1 MAHRDIKP
9 FNIFVSNGE
18 IRLIDFGSAAAMGI
32 RERVGYD
39 YNKSPCDPR
48 YAPPEQFIDE
58 ADWAKYDVYCVGL
71 ILVCIYMYT
80 STHTKKKI
88 WAKYDVYCV
97 GLILVCIYMYTSTH
111 TSTHKSTHV
120 YVFTRVYIC
129 MSIYM

>member
-80 STHTKKKI
+80 STHT
-88 WAKYDVYCV
+88 
-97 GLILVCIYMYTSTH
+97 
-111 TSTHKSTHV
+111 STHKSTPV